1 MNPLALDT
9 VGWFSVFLDAS
20 VKSLVVLALA
30 GLLAAMC
37 RGAAAAVRHLIWSSA
52 LIAVIALPFLSLFLP
67 QWQVPVFSDQ
77 IRINQPIERKPAVP
91 EAEPVNALIP
101 ETSRPDYANSAGSAG
116 FGNTQREDET
126 TAVGSVATVYWSTW
140 ILLLWGA
147 GFLVSLSPLAVGNN
161 DGMRVWLNGAQ
172 VYEDAG
178 PHKAIPDQDIVPIHL
193 RSGRNTLLCRV
204 HQLGAGWGLYVRLL
218 TQEKCESVGGD
229 AVIQTGNS
237 DGY

>member
-77 IRINQPIERKPAVP
+77 IRINQPIQREPVVP

-116 FGNTQREDET
+116 FGDTQREDET

-193 RSGRNTLLCRV
+193 RSG
-204 HQLGAGWGLYVRLL
+204 
-218 TQEKCESVGGD
+218 
-229 AVIQTGNS
+229 
-237 DGY
+237 